1 MKFLPYEDVPLFL
14 GSEDGNDSE
23 YIFAESA
30 SLSLSQ
36 PLRSVRYTD
45 DNVLQICAFNNG
57 NSVEYTSPTFNSD
70 TFHTALLGP
79 SGGPPQPLST
89 SIYKIPSGTKI
100 TFPNDKH
107 LYFSGD
113 VFPDGHNYLVNLQ
126 SKDSTWNLS
135 EGEAQSGYF
144 DPVYNY
150 VADGPVQGTL
160 DVNFYINTGNLKSF
174 FNITGLS
181 SSFPPIDE
189 QKLTGFFGNF
199 KFSCAHLNS
208 LDFSLSPNSISQAKA
223 TFAVY
228 GVLEEDTTI
237 TDTYYSS
244 DLYQQQSI
252 PHGEDSSVIGAS
264 QVGIDHP
271 VSFSYNIS
279 VDRTPTYCTP
289 TGKYLRS
296 DGTYNPTGDLPKRV
310 SKKSVSI
317 TTSIAGENIDPNIL
331 SEGLNGKR
339 ANIDIHLQDL
349 NYQNFEDNSNGFLHA
364 FNSSGVITEQSLSV
378 NSAGYLNG
386 SVKINQL
393 FR

>member
-14 GSEDGNDSE
+14 GSEDGNESE

-30 SLSLSQ
+30 NLSISQ
-36 PLRSVRYTD
+36 PLKTVRYVD
-45 DNVLQICAFNNG
+45 DNIIQICAFNSGESINY
-57 NSVEYTSPTFNSD
+57 SSPTFNTN
-70 TFHTALLGP
+70 TFHTTLLGP

-100 TFPNDKH
+100 NFPNNKH

-113 VFPDGHNYLVNLQ
+113 IFPNGHDYLVTLE
-126 SKDSTWNLS
+126 SKDSTWSLT

-144 DPVYNY
+144 DPIYNY
-150 VADGPVQGTL
+150 VSDGPVQGTL
-160 DVNFYINTGNLKSF
+160 DVSFYINTGNLKSF
-174 FNITGLS
+174 FNITGLG

-189 QKLTGFFGNF
+189 QKITGFLGDF
-199 KFSCAHLNS
+199 KFNCAHLNS
-208 LDFSLSPNSISQAKA
+208 LEFSISPNSISQARA
-223 TFAVY
+223 SFSVY
-228 GVLEEDTTI
+228 GVLEQDSTI
-237 TDTYYSS
+237 TNSYYSS
-244 DLYQQQSI
+244 SLYAQQSI
-252 PHGEDSSVIGAS
+252 PHGQDSSILGAS
-264 QVGIDHP
+264 QAGIDHP
-271 VSFSYNIS
+271 ISFSYKIN
-279 VDRTPTYCTP
+279 VERTPTYCTP
-289 TGKYLRS
+289 TGKYFRS

-339 ANIDIHLQDL
+339 ANIDINLKDL
-349 NYQNFEDNSNGFLHA
+349 NYQNFEDNSNGFLHT